1 MCTIR
6 APASRRRGRRAALAA
21 DKRSPVRRYRSRRHG
36 RCSRRLRGKEVTM
49 VRWAFGFLGIAF
61 VAALV
66 GFTGIAREAAV
77 AGKWIFCTC
86 LVLTGVS
93 LLQGPRTVT

>member
-1 MCTIR
+1 
-6 APASRRRGRRAALAA
+6 
-21 DKRSPVRRYRSRRHG
+21 
-36 RCSRRLRGKEVTM
+36 M
-49 VRWAFGFLGIAF
+49 VRWAFGFLALAI

-93 LLQGPRTVT
+93 LLQGPCTVT